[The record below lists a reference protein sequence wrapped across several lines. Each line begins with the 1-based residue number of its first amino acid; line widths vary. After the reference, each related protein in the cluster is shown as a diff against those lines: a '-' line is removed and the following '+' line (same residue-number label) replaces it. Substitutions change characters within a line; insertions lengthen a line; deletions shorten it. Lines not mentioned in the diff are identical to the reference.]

1 MKSIMKKN
9 IFNQYITGICLV
21 LLTQTALSQNNTNT
35 PTASKGGKAISSDL
49 FGIFFEDLS
58 YAADG
63 GLYAELI
70 QNRSFEYNPAD
81 KKGWDTLTSW
91 DYTTEGYGYGDISVE
106 TKFSISEQNP
116 HYVVLNVDV
125 PGLGVG
131 LTNYGFDGIAVK
143 EGEQYNFSVFLKQF
157 SETSIPVQV
166 RLQSKAGVVYSQA
179 IIHTDSKDWKKYSI
193 PFTATQTDPNA
204 VLVIVGQAKGKFGID
219 MVSLFPQKTF
229 KNRTNGLRQDLGQ
242 LIANLKPKFMRFPG
256 GCLAHGDGVNNIYNW
271 KNTIGPVEQRKE
283 QRNIWSYHQTL
294 GLGYFEYFQFSEDIG
309 AKPVPIVAA
318 GVSCQNS
325 GGTWKI
331 GSSGQ
336 CAIPIKDMDQY
347 IQDIFDLIEYANGAA
362 TSEWGSKRALAG
374 HPAPFNLE
382 YIGVGNEDK
391 MTPEFYERFKMIYD
405 AVQKKYPKITVIGT
419 VGPDPSGKEY
429 DLGWK
434 MANELAIPI
443 VDEHFYRNPEWFL
456 ENNARYDTFDR
467 TKSKVYVGEY
477 ASWGNALSN
486 ALAEA
491 SFMTSMER
499 NGDVVHMA
507 SYAPLLAKIG
517 HESWNPNLIY
527 FTNTKASP
535 TVNYYVQ
542 KLFSNN
548 QGDRYFANVVSFLN
562 SKDIKNATQTASCVQ
577 DSATGDVILKIV
589 NDSAA
594 SVKVQASLSQFG
606 HFNKQAQLTV
616 LSGKPDAK
624 NSIDKPDLI
633 VPVNSSYKVSK
644 VTPYEAPP
652 YSISVIRIKGIK
664 K

>member
-1 MKSIMKKN
+1 MKKIN
-9 IFNQYITGICLV
+9 FNQYITSICLV
-21 LLTQTALSQNNTNT
+21 LLTQTALSQNTTNA
-35 PTASKGGKAISSDL
+35 PNASKGGKAISSDL

-81 KKGWDTLTSW
+81 KKGWDALTSW

-106 TKFSISEQNP
+106 TKYPISEQNP

-125 PGLGVG
+125 PGQGVG

-143 EGEQYNFSVFLKQF
+143 EGGQYNFSVFLKQF
-157 SETSIPVQV
+157 SDASIPVQV

-179 IIHTDSKDWKKYSI
+179 ILHTDSKDWKQYSV

-242 LIANLKPKFMRFPG
+242 LIADLKPKFMRFPG

-294 GLGYFEYFQFSEDIG
+294 GLGYFEYFQFCEDMG

-325 GGTWKI
+325 GGTWRI

-336 CAIPIKDMDQY
+336 CAIPMKDMNQY
-347 IQDIFDLIEYANGAA
+347 IQDVFDLIEYANGAA

-382 YIGVGNEDK
+382 YIGIGNEDK

-419 VGPDPSGKEY
+419 VGPDPSGVEY

-434 MANELAIPI
+434 FANELAIPI

-491 SFMTSMER
+491 SLMTSMER

-527 FTNTKASP
+527 FNNTKASP

-542 KLFSNN
+542 QLFSNN
-548 QGDRYFANVVSFLN
+548 QGNRYFDNVVSFPT
-562 SKDIKNATQTASCVQ
+562 STDIKNATQTASCVQ
-577 DSATGDVILKIV
+577 DSATGDIILKIV
-589 NDSAA
+589 NDGAA

-606 HFNKQAQLTV
+606 SFNKQAQLTV

-624 NSIDKPDLI
+624 NSIDTPDLI
-633 VPVNSSYKVSK
+633 VPVNATFKVSK
-644 VTPYEAPP
+644 VTEYVAPP
-652 YSISVIRIKGIK
+652 YSLIVIRIKKGK
-664 K
+664 E

>member
-1 MKSIMKKN
+1 MKKN
-9 IFNQYITGICLV
+9 NFNQYITGICLV
-21 LLTQTALSQNNTNT
+21 LITQTALSQNTTNAQ
-35 PTASKGGKAISSDL
+35 TASKNGKAITSDL

-81 KKGWDTLTSW
+81 KKGWDALTSW

-106 TKFSISEQNP
+106 TKYPISEQNP

-143 EGEQYNFSVFLKQF
+143 EGELYNFSVFLKQF

-179 IIHTDSKDWKKYSI
+179 ILHTDSKDWKQYSV
-193 PFTATQTDPNA
+193 PFTATKTDPNA

-242 LIANLKPKFMRFPG
+242 LIADLKPKFMRFPG

-294 GLGYFEYFQFSEDIG
+294 GLGYFEYFQFCEDIG

-336 CAIPIKDMDQY
+336 CAIPMKDINQY
-347 IQDIFDLIEYANGAA
+347 IQDVFDLIEYANGAV
-362 TSEWGSKRALAG
+362 TSEWGAKRALAG
-374 HPAPFNLE
+374 HPAPFKLE
-382 YIGVGNEDK
+382 YLGVGNEDK
-391 MTPEFYERFKMIYD
+391 MTAEFTERFKMIYD
-405 AVQKKYPKITVIGT
+405 AVQKKYPKIIVIGT
-419 VGPDPSGKEY
+419 VGPDPSGVEY

-434 MANELAIPI
+434 LANELSIPI
-443 VDEHFYRNPEWFL
+443 VDEHYYQKPEWFL
-456 ENNARYDTFDR
+456 NNNARYDNFNR
-467 TKSKVYVGEY
+467 SKSKVYIGEY

-491 SFMTSMER
+491 SYMTSMER

-507 SYAPLLAKIG
+507 SYAPLLAKVG

-548 QGDRYFANVVSFLN
+548 QGDHYFANVISFLN
-562 SKDIKNATQTASCVQ
+562 SKDIKDAAHASSCVQ
-577 DSATGDVILKIV
+577 DSKTGDIILKIV
-589 NDSAA
+589 NDGPL
-594 SVKVQASLSQFG
+594 SVKIQASLSQFG
-606 HFNKQAQLTV
+606 SINKQAQLTV

-624 NSIDKPDLI
+624 NSIENPNSI
-633 VPVNSSYKVSK
+633 IPVNSSYKVSK
-644 VTPYEAPP
+644 VTLYDAPP
-652 YSISVIRIKGIK
+652 YSLSVIRIKK
-664 K
+664 FRK

>member
-1 MKSIMKKN
+1 MKKIN
-9 IFNQYITGICLV
+9 FNQYITSICLV
-21 LLTQTALSQNNTNT
+21 LLTQTALSQNTTNA
-35 PTASKGGKAISSDL
+35 PNASKGGKAISSDL

-81 KKGWDTLTSW
+81 KKGWDALTSW

-106 TKFSISEQNP
+106 TKYPISEQNP

-125 PGLGVG
+125 PGQGVG

-143 EGEQYNFSVFLKQF
+143 EGGQYNFSVFLKQF
-157 SETSIPVQV
+157 SDASIPVQV

-179 IIHTDSKDWKKYSI
+179 ILHTDSKDWKQYSV

-242 LIANLKPKFMRFPG
+242 LIADLKPKFMRFPG

-294 GLGYFEYFQFSEDIG
+294 GLGYFEYFQFCEDMG

-325 GGTWKI
+325 GGTWRI

-336 CAIPIKDMDQY
+336 CAIPMKDMNQY
-347 IQDIFDLIEYANGAA
+347 IQDVFDLIEYANGAA

-382 YIGVGNEDK
+382 YIGIGNEDK

-434 MANELAIPI
+434 FANELAIPI
-443 VDEHFYRNPEWFL
+443 VDEHFYRNPEWFI

-491 SFMTSMER
+491 SLMTSMER

-527 FTNTKASP
+527 FNNTKASP

-542 KLFSNN
+542 QLFSNN
-548 QGDRYFANVVSFLN
+548 QGNRYFDNVVSFPT
-562 SKDIKNATQTASCVQ
+562 STDIKNATQTASCVQ
-577 DSATGDVILKIV
+577 DSATGDIILKIV
-589 NDSAA
+589 NDGAA

-606 HFNKQAQLTV
+606 SFNKQAQLTV

-624 NSIDKPDLI
+624 NSIDTPDLI
-633 VPVNSSYKVSK
+633 VPVNATFKVSK
-644 VTPYEAPP
+644 VTEYVAPP
-652 YSISVIRIKGIK
+652 YSLIVIRIKKGK
-664 K
+664 E

>member
-1 MKSIMKKN
+1 MKKIN
-9 IFNQYITGICLV
+9 FNQYITGVCLV
-21 LLTQTALSQNNTNT
+21 LLTQTALSQNTTNASA
-35 PTASKGGKAISSDL
+35 ASKGGKATSSDL

-81 KKGWDTLTSW
+81 KKGWDALTSW
-91 DYTTEGYGYGDISVE
+91 EYTTEGYGYGDISVE
-106 TKFSISEQNP
+106 TKYPISEQNP

-125 PGLGVG
+125 PGQGVG
-131 LTNYGFDGIAVK
+131 LTNFGFDGIAVK
-143 EGEQYNFSVFLKQF
+143 EGEPYNFSVFLKQF
-157 SETSIPVQV
+157 SEASIPVQV

-179 IIHTDSKDWKKYSI
+179 ILHTDSKDWKQYSV

-242 LIANLKPKFMRFPG
+242 LIADLKPKFMRFPG
-256 GCLAHGDGVNNIYNW
+256 GCLAHGDGVNNIYRW

-294 GLGYFEYFQFSEDIG
+294 GLGFFEYFQFCEDIG

-325 GGTWKI
+325 GGTWRI

-336 CAIPIKDMDQY
+336 CAIPMKDMNQY
-347 IQDIFDLIEYANGAA
+347 IQDVFDLIEYANGTA

-382 YIGVGNEDK
+382 YIGIGNEDK

-419 VGPDPSGKEY
+419 VGPDPSGVEY

-434 MANELAIPI
+434 FANELAIPI

-477 ASWGNALSN
+477 ASWGNAMSN

-491 SFMTSMER
+491 SLMTSMER

-527 FTNTKASP
+527 FNNTKASP

-542 KLFSNN
+542 QLFSNN
-548 QGDRYFANVVSFLN
+548 QGNRYFANVLSFPTSTN
-562 SKDIKNATQTASCVQ
+562 IKNATQTASCVQ
-577 DSATGDVILKIV
+577 DSATGDIILKIV
-589 NDSAA
+589 NDGAA

-606 HFNKQAQLTV
+606 SFNKQAQLTV

-624 NSIDKPDLI
+624 NSIEKPDLI
-633 VPVNSSYKVSK
+633 VPLSATFKVSK
-644 VTPYEAPP
+644 VTEYVAPP
-652 YSISVIRIKGIK
+652 YSLSVIRIKKGK

>member
-1 MKSIMKKN
+1 MKKIN
-9 IFNQYITGICLV
+9 FNQYITSICLV
-21 LLTQTALSQNNTNT
+21 LLTQTALSQNTTNA
-35 PTASKGGKAISSDL
+35 PNASKGGKAISSDL

-81 KKGWDTLTSW
+81 KKGWDALTSW

-106 TKFSISEQNP
+106 TKYPISEQNP

-125 PGLGVG
+125 PGQGVG

-143 EGEQYNFSVFLKQF
+143 EGGQYNFSVFLKQF
-157 SETSIPVQV
+157 SDASIPVQV

-179 IIHTDSKDWKKYSI
+179 ILHTDSKDWKQYSV

-204 VLVIVGQAKGKFGID
+204 VLVIVGQAKGKLGID

-242 LIANLKPKFMRFPG
+242 LIADLKPKFMRFPG

-294 GLGYFEYFQFSEDIG
+294 GLGYFEYFQFCEDMG

-325 GGTWKI
+325 GGTWRI

-336 CAIPIKDMDQY
+336 CAIPMKDMNQY
-347 IQDIFDLIEYANGAA
+347 IQDVFDLIEYANGAA

-382 YIGVGNEDK
+382 YIGIGNEDK

-419 VGPDPSGKEY
+419 VGPDPSGVEY

-434 MANELAIPI
+434 FANELAIPI
-443 VDEHFYRNPEWFL
+443 VDEHFYRNPEWFI

-491 SFMTSMER
+491 SLMTSMER

-527 FTNTKASP
+527 FNNTKASP

-542 KLFSNN
+542 QLFSNN
-548 QGDRYFANVVSFLN
+548 QGNRYFDNVVSFPT
-562 SKDIKNATQTASCVQ
+562 STDIKNATQTASCVQ
-577 DSATGDVILKIV
+577 DSATGDIILKIV
-589 NDSAA
+589 NDGAA

-606 HFNKQAQLTV
+606 SFNKQAQLTV

-624 NSIDKPDLI
+624 NSIDTPDLI
-633 VPVNSSYKVSK
+633 VPVNATFKVSK
-644 VTPYEAPP
+644 VTEYVAPP
-652 YSISVIRIKGIK
+652 YSLIVIRIKKGK
-664 K
+664 E